1 MRQHCAAMALEEAKW
16 RRAALHENGEAGGFS
31 SVYVTSQRSA
41 LPPRQ
46 ALAVLAAAAE
56 ALAVAPEECS
66 EARRECAFHATSVR
80 RHGLQQPRLLWCRG
94 KAAASAAGDAGLGGI
109 FAALGTCLSA
119 CLGGKAAA
127 GQGNAVGCGL
137 ARAAVA
143 EEGIEA

>member
-1 MRQHCAAMALEEAKW
+1 VFAATAFNS
-16 RRAALHENGEAGGFS
+16 RACCGAGVG
-31 SVYVTSQRSA
+31 
-41 LPPRQ
+41 PP
-46 ALAVLAAAAE
+46 
-56 ALAVAPEECS
+56 PPPP
-66 EARRECAFHATSVR
+66 AT
-80 RHGLQQPRLLWCRG
+80 P
-94 KAAASAAGDAGLGGI
+94 ASGGI